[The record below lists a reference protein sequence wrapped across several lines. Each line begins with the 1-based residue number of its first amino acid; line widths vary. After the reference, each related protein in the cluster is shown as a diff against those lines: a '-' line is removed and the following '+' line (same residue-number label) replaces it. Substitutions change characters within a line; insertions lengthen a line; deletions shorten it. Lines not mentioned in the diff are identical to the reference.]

1 MNNNYLIVAENIGY
15 KINENKLFHNLSFDV
30 AEGEALHI
38 CGDNGSG
45 KSTLIRIIL
54 GITKQ
59 TKGNIKNN
67 SSYGITYLGHKNAI
81 KNYLTL
87 EDNILLMEL
96 NDKEE
101 LNKYIEILNLRKYM
115 DVIAANL
122 SFGQQKKLALIRV
135 LAKSSELMVLDEPFV
150 GLDHAAADQ
159 LNNFLNTKLLQGVG
173 LILTSHIN
181 PMIDCKVLE
190 LGRNN
195 AEID

>member
-122 SFGQQKKLALIRV
+122 SFGQQKKLALLRIF
-135 LAKSSELMVLDEPFV
+135 LNNSDLIILDEPFV
-150 GLDHAAADQ
+150 GLDIETQDILSEF
-159 LNNFLNTKLLQGVG
+159 LNNQLKINKS
-173 LILTSHIN
+173 IIYTSHISCQIESKILKIN
-181 PMIDCKVLE
+181 
-190 LGRNN
+190 
-195 AEID
+195 